1 MVCERTSF
9 SLISQSKRKFSHP
22 SRVSPTLSRNQR
34 QLYVGQMMFRHRR
47 TCGFLTYA
55 GVSSSSHLGC
65 ILNLQYLAQSI
76 PAAFTSAHVGS
87 DSYNVAFM
95 CVLFCRFCPVLP
107 ARSCMYTCASCT
119 LPCLPRVCTI
129 YIICV
134 RVIKQ
139 FHPSIHRGVTPKFQ
153 HVTHTPPPQYQLPR
167 G

>member
-1 MVCERTSF
+1 MQYLPSPPHFPNPLPLLPDPPTIQSMNP
-9 SLISQSKRKFSHP
+9 SSHSILSQSKRKFSHP

-65 ILNLQYLAQSI
+65 IFNLQYLAQSI

-134 RVIKQ
+134 RVIQ
-139 FHPSIHRGVTPKFQ
+139 
-153 HVTHTPPPQYQLPR
+153 
-167 G
+167 